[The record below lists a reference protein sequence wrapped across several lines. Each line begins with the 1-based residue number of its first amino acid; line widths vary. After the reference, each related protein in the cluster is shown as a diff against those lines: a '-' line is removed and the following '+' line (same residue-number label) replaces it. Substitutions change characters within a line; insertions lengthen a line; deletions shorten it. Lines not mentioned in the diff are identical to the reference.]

1 LVLWKNTK
9 ILASKNKQGEGNT
22 FPFFLLILNN
32 KQMTKAQEFM
42 TAVEENNLFNHYSV
56 IALRKEVTEQKMRIE
71 YLDILLDK
79 CITEKSL

>member
-1 LVLWKNTK
+1 
-9 ILASKNKQGEGNT
+9 
-22 FPFFLLILNN
+22 
-32 KQMTKAQEFM
+32 MTNAQKFM